1 MLQKSFYY
9 ILRNFLLYDFSI
21 ITESQSQ
28 KIESANSPKSA
39 KSRSSSTNS
48 LNRNSSSNPLLLR
61 QASESNKPENLL
73 NKPSISQLNENSI
86 KKTFQPHK
94 DVLKESDIQVKIA
107 DLGNACW
114 MVIKIISF

>member
-1 MLQKSFYY
+1 LQKSFYF
-9 ILRNFLLYDFSI
+9 ILRNFLLYDFSN
-21 ITESQSQ
+21 TKESQSQ
-28 KIESANSPKSA
+28 KIETTNSPKSA

-48 LNRNSSSNPLLLR
+48 LNSNGSSNPLLLR
-61 QASESNKPENLL
+61 QTSESNKPENLFKKAS
-73 NKPSISQLNENSI
+73 NSQLNEISI

-114 MVIKIISF
+114 VVIKIISV